1 MKDENIAL
9 FKRFLKTNG
18 INVMFAG
25 MYRQFHFPE
34 SPEDVEEYMRK
45 VDAKDAI
52 INAFKFPQN
61 LSKFGP
67 DYWLE
72 MAVKWEDTLKIHT
85 ENGYYNTAPH
95 SVERYKREAAKPL
108 TEFTAYLHPKGEK
121 PKPKPI
127 TVTTPPKPRP
137 TVSEEQAAI
146 SGFKYFA
153 FDKNPNR
160 RLVAGKISLNTN
172 SGGFRVTF
180 NHDVSEEIIKSKHQY
195 FRIAQRED
203 DSSKLYFIFSDDAQ
217 GLEWRESGG
226 NVTFSN
232 KQLVVAMKDFFGIEG
247 IYEQLN
253 ISKNMARSKDY
264 LTYSVSKA

>member
-72 MAVKWEDTLKIHT
+72 MAVKWEETLKSAT
-85 ENGYYNTAPH
+85 SGGYYTTAPQA
-95 SVERYKREAAKPL
+95 VEKFKREASKPL

-121 PKPKPI
+121 PKPVSI
-127 TVTTPPKPRP
+127 TTPAKPRP
-137 TVSEEQAAI
+137 SVSEEEAVV
-146 SGFKYFA
+146 SGFKF
-153 FDKNPNR
+153 FEFEKNPNR

-180 NHDVSEEIIKSKHQY
+180 NNDVSEEIKKSKHRF
-195 FRIAQRED
+195 FRIAQRD
-203 DSSKLYFIFSDDAQ
+203 GDPKLYFIFSDDSQ

-232 KQLVVAMKDFFGIEG
+232 KQLVVAMKDFFGIKG
-247 IYEQLN
+247 VYEQLN
-253 ISKNMARSKDY
+253 ISKNMARSNDY
-264 LTYSVSKA
+264 LTYSVSRA